1 MEVIMKDYINDI
13 HKKTKHLVLVGNP
26 NVGKSVFFNALTG
39 KYVDVSNFPGTT
51 IDISTGRFNEYIVED
66 TPGIYGVSSFNDEER
81 VARDVILNADL
92 ILNVIDG
99 VHMHRD
105 IFLTQQLI
113 DMGKKVIVAVN
124 LIDEVTKN
132 GIKVDIEKLSKLLG
146 VDVVATS
153 ALKGI
158 GMEEIKGKIKNARV
172 GIKTAGLQQQ
182 LQELIEKYKDNKV
195 SEAEALMLLED
206 DEATS
211 ERKGL
216 PLGGMRDEFYKS
228 RRTRVDE
235 IINDVIADSYN
246 GTSFST
252 KLGRI
257 LLRPITGIPI
267 LLVILAGMF
276 WFIGVFIAQTVVDFT
291 EVTIMEG
298 IYKPFIQS
306 ILHFIPIQSF
316 FGSLFIGDFGL
327 LTMIPIYILG
337 LLLPLTIGFYLLMSL
352 LEDSGFLPRIA
363 VLSDKT
369 LSKVGLNGRA
379 IIPIILGFGCVTMA
393 TMTTRLLGSRRERVI
408 ATFLLG
414 LTIPCSAQFGVIIG
428 LITPLGLKYIIA
440 YTAILVI
447 IFGVSGTLL
456 NKFLPGESTSLF
468 IDLPPIRIPQLKN
481 VMKKTLTKTKGF
493 LIEATPI
500 FAIGA
505 ILITVLQFTGALT
518 MIEHAIAPI
527 TQQWLKLPAEASIV
541 FIMGIIRRDFGAAG
555 LSHMVLSNEQMLVA
569 LITITLFVPCVASI
583 IMIFKERS
591 KLEATAI
598 WLSSFAIAFL
608 IGGILAQLIV

>member
-1 MEVIMKDYINDI
+1 MNE
-13 HKKTKHLVLVGNP
+13 KHLVLVGNP

-51 IDISTGRFNEYIVED
+51 IDISTGKFDEYIVED

-81 VARDVILNADL
+81 VARDVILNAD
-92 ILNVIDG
+92 IVLNVIDG
-99 VHMHRD
+99 VHMQRD

-113 DMGKKVIVAVN
+113 DMGKRVIVAVN

-132 GIKVDIEKLSKLLG
+132 GIKIDIKVLAEQLG

-158 GMEEIKGKIKNARV
+158 GIEEVKNKIKNARI
-172 GIKTAGLQQQ
+172 GIKTKGV
-182 LQELIEKYKDNKV
+182 QELLEQYVASQI
-195 SEAEALMLLED
+195 SEAEGLLILEED
-206 DEATS
+206 EVIS

-216 PLGGMRDEFYKS
+216 PSGGVREEIYKS
-228 RRTRVDE
+228 RRSRVDA
-235 IINDVIADSYN
+235 IIDSVVSDSYQ
-246 GTSFST
+246 GTSIST
-252 KLGRI
+252 KLGR
-257 LLRPITGIPI
+257 LLLKPITGLPI
-267 LLVILAGMF
+267 LLAVLAGMF
-276 WFIGVFIAQTVVDFT
+276 WFIGVFIAQIVVDIT
-291 EVTIMEG
+291 EVSIMEG
-298 IYKPFIQS
+298 IYKPFVES
-306 ILHFIPIQSF
+306 ILSFIPKQSF

-327 LTMIPIYILG
+327 FTMTPIYILG
-337 LLLPLTIGFYLLMSL
+337 LLMPLTIGFYLMMSL

-363 VLSDKT
+363 VLSDKS

-393 TMTTRLLGSRRERVI
+393 TMTTRLLGSRRERII

-428 LITPLGLKYIIA
+428 LLTPLGLKYIIA
-440 YTAILVI
+440 YTVILI
-447 IFGVSGTLL
+447 LIFGVSGTLL
-456 NKFLPGESTSLF
+456 NRFLPGESTQLF
-468 IDLPPIRIPQLKN
+468 IDIPPIRVPQLKN

-505 ILITVLQFTGALT
+505 VLITVLQFTGALT
-518 MIEHAIAPI
+518 IIEQAIAPI
-527 TQQWLKLPAEASIV
+527 TEQWLKLPKEASIV

-555 LSHMVLSNEQMLVA
+555 LSHMILSNGQMLVA

-598 WLSSFAIAFL
+598 WLGSFGIAFL
-608 IGGILAQLIV
+608 IGGILARFIV

>member
-1 MEVIMKDYINDI
+1 MNKDLNKIQ
-13 HKKTKHLVLVGNP
+13 KKAKHLVLVGNP

-51 IDISTGRFNEYIVED
+51 IDISTGRFDEYIVED

-99 VHMHRD
+99 VHMQRD

-124 LIDEVTKN
+124 LIDEVAKN
-132 GIKVDIEKLSKLLG
+132 GIKVEVNKLSELLG

-153 ALKGI
+153 ALKDI
-158 GMEEIKGKIKNARV
+158 GMDEIRKKIKNAKV
-172 GIKTAGLQQQ
+172 GIKTPEVQAL
-182 LQELIEKYKDNKV
+182 LEKYVESSV

-206 DEATS
+206 DEVIS

-216 PLGGMRDEFYKS
+216 PMGGMREEIYKL

-235 IINDVIADSYN
+235 IIEDVITDSYN
-246 GTSFST
+246 GTSIST
-252 KLGRI
+252 KLGRM
-257 LLRPITGIPI
+257 LLRPITGIP
-267 LLVILAGMF
+267 LLIVVLAGMF

-291 EVTIMEG
+291 EGTVMEG
-298 IYKPFIQS
+298 IYKPFIAS
-306 ILHFIPIQSF
+306 ILKFIPIDSF

-327 LTMIPIYILG
+327 FTMIPIYILG

-379 IIPIILGFGCVTMA
+379 IIPLILGFGCVTMA

-428 LITPLGLKYIIA
+428 LITPLGLKYIIS
-440 YTAILVI
+440 YTLILVF

-468 IDLPPIRIPQLKN
+468 IDLPPIRMPQLKN
-481 VMKKTLTKTKGF
+481 IMKKTLTKAKAF
-493 LIEATPI
+493 LLEATPI
-500 FAIGA
+500 FALGA
-505 ILITVLQFTGALT
+505 VIITVLQYTGALT
-518 MIEHAIAPI
+518 AIEHAIEPI
-527 TQQWLKLPAEASIV
+527 TVQWLKLPEEASIV
-541 FIMGIIRRDFGAAG
+541 FIMGLIRRDFGAAG
-555 LSHMVLSNEQMLVA
+555 LSHMILSNGQMLVS

-591 KLEATAI
+591 KLEATII

-608 IGGILAQLIV
+608 IGGILAQIII

>member
-1 MEVIMKDYINDI
+1 MNKGINNI
-13 HKKTKHLVLVGNP
+13 QQKTKHLVLAGNP

-51 IDISTGRFNEYIVED
+51 IDISTGRFEEYIVED

-92 ILNVIDG
+92 VLNVIDG
-99 VHMHRD
+99 VHMQRD

-124 LIDEVTKN
+124 LIDDVQKN
-132 GIKVDIEKLSKLLG
+132 GIKIDIKKMSELLG
-146 VDVVATS
+146 VEVIATS

-158 GMEEIKGKIKNARV
+158 GIEEVKKKVRNAGY
-172 GIKTAGLQQQ
+172 GIKTDGVQQ
-182 LQELIEKYKDNKV
+182 LLDKYVSEGV

-206 DEATS
+206 DEVIS
-211 ERKGL
+211 ERKAL
-216 PLGGMRDEFYKS
+216 PIGGMREEVYKK
-228 RRTRVDE
+228 RRSRVDA
-235 IINDVIADSYN
+235 IINSVISDSYE
-246 GTSFST
+246 GTSLST
-252 KLGRI
+252 KIGR
-257 LLRPITGIPI
+257 LLLKPVTGIPI
-267 LLVILAGMF
+267 LIAVLAAMF
-276 WFIGVFIAQTVVDFT
+276 WFIGVFIAQTVVGFT
-291 EVTIMEG
+291 ETTVMEG

-306 ILHFIPIQSF
+306 LLHFIPINSF

-337 LLLPLTIGFYLLMSL
+337 LLLPLTIGFYLLMSV

-363 VLSDKT
+363 VLSDKA

-440 YTAILVI
+440 YVIILVA
-447 IFGVSGTLL
+447 IFGISGTLL

-468 IDLPPIRIPQLKN
+468 IDLPQIRMPQFKN
-481 VMKKTLTKTKGF
+481 IMKKTLTKSKGF
-493 LIEATPI
+493 LLEATPI
-500 FAIGA
+500 FALGA
-505 ILITVLQFTGALT
+505 VLITVLQYTGALT
-518 MIEHAIAPI
+518 MIENAIAPI
-527 TQQWLKLPAEASIV
+527 TQQWLKLPAEASVV

-555 LSHMVLSNEQMLVA
+555 LSHMVLSNGQMLVA
-569 LITITLFVPCVASI
+569 LITITLFVPCVASV

-598 WLSSFAIAFL
+598 WLSSFAIAFV
-608 IGGILAQLIV
+608 IGGILAQIIV

>member
-1 MEVIMKDYINDI
+1 MKEVF
-13 HKKTKHLVLVGNP
+13 KHLVLVGNP

-51 IDISTGRFNEYIVED
+51 IDISTGRFDEYIIED

-81 VARDVILNADL
+81 VARDVIINADL

-99 VHMHRD
+99 VHMQRD

-124 LIDEVTKN
+124 LIDEATKN
-132 GIKVDIEKLSKLLG
+132 GIKVDVEKLSRKLG

-158 GMEEIKGKIKNARV
+158 GMDEIKEKIKNARP
-172 GIKTAGLQQQ
+172 GIKTDGV
-182 LQELIEKYKDNKV
+182 QELLEKYVSKEV
-195 SEAEALMLLED
+195 SEAEALLILEED
-206 DEATS
+206 KILS

-216 PLGGMRDEFYKS
+216 PMGGKREEIYKS
-228 RRTRVDE
+228 RRSRVDR
-235 IINDVIADSYN
+235 IIDVVVSDSYN
-246 GTSFST
+246 GTSVST
-252 KLGRI
+252 KLGR
-257 LLRPITGIPI
+257 LLLKPITGIPI
-267 LLVILAGMF
+267 LIVVLAGMF

-291 EVTIMEG
+291 EGTVMEG
-298 IYKPFIQS
+298 IYKPFVES
-306 ILHFIPIQSF
+306 ILHFIPKESF
-316 FGSLFIGDFGL
+316 LGSLFIGDFGL
-327 LTMIPIYILG
+327 FTMIPIYILG
-337 LLLPLTIGFYLLMSL
+337 LLMPLTIGFYLLMSL

-363 VLSDKT
+363 VLSDKA

-393 TMTTRLLGSRRERVI
+393 TMTTRLLGSKRERVI

-414 LTIPCSAQFGVIIG
+414 LTIPCSAQLGVIIG
-428 LITPLGLKYIIA
+428 LLTPLGLKYIIA
-440 YTAILVI
+440 YTVILVL
-447 IFGVSGTLL
+447 IFGISGTLL
-456 NKFLPGESTSLF
+456 NKFLPGESTQLF
-468 IDLPPIRIPQLKN
+468 IDLPPIRVPQLKN
-481 VMKKTLTKTKGF
+481 VMKKTFTKTKGF
-493 LIEATPI
+493 LLEAAPI

-505 ILITVLQFTGALT
+505 ILITILKYTGTLT
-518 MIEHAIAPI
+518 LIEHAIAPI
-527 TQQWLKLPAEASIV
+527 TQLWLRLPEEASVV

-555 LSHMVLSNEQMLVA
+555 LSHMTLSNGQMLVA

-598 WLSSFAIAFL
+598 WLGSFVIAFL
-608 IGGILAQLIV
+608 VGGILAQIII

>member
-1 MEVIMKDYINDI
+1 MNDDLNNI
-13 HKKTKHLVLVGNP
+13 QQKKKHLVLVGNP

-51 IDISTGRFNEYIVED
+51 IDISTGRFDEYIVED
-66 TPGIYGVSSFNDEER
+66 TPGIYGVSSFNDEEK
-81 VARDVILNADL
+81 VARDVVLNADL

-132 GIKVDIEKLSKLLG
+132 GINVDIKKLSELLG

-158 GMEEIKGKIKNARV
+158 GMEEIRKKIKHARL
-172 GIKTAGLQQQ
+172 GIKTAGV
-182 LQELIEKYKDNKV
+182 QELLDKYMESSV

-206 DEATS
+206 DEVIS

-216 PLGGMRDEFYKS
+216 PLGGKRDDIYKS

-235 IINDVIADSYN
+235 IINVVISDSYN

-252 KLGRI
+252 KLGRV

-291 EVTIMEG
+291 EVTVMEG

-316 FGSLFIGDFGL
+316 LGSLFIGDFGL

-352 LEDSGFLPRIA
+352 LEDSGILPRIA
-363 VLSDKT
+363 VLSDKA

-440 YTAILVI
+440 YTAILVL

-468 IDLPPIRIPQLKN
+468 IDLPPIRVPQLKN
-481 VMKKTLTKTKGF
+481 VMTKTLTKTKGF

-505 ILITVLQFTGALT
+505 VIITVLQYTGALT
-518 MIEHAIAPI
+518 VIEHAIAPI
-527 TQQWLKLPAEASIV
+527 TQKWLKLPEEASIV

-555 LSHMVLSNEQMLVA
+555 LSHMILSNGQMLVA
-569 LITITLFVPCVASI
+569 LITITLFVPCVASV

-608 IGGILAQLIV
+608 IGGILAQFIV

>member
-1 MEVIMKDYINDI
+1 MNKDLNNIQ
-13 HKKTKHLVLVGNP
+13 KKTKHMVLVGNP

-51 IDISTGRFNEYIVED
+51 IDISTGKFDEYIVED

-92 ILNVIDG
+92 ILNVVDG
-99 VHMHRD
+99 VHMQRD

-132 GIKVDIEKLSKLLG
+132 GIKVDIERLSELLG
-146 VDVVATS
+146 VDVIATS

-158 GMEEIKGKIKNARV
+158 GMEEIRKKIKNARL
-172 GIKTAGLQQQ
+172 GIKTAGV
-182 LQELIEKYKDNKV
+182 QELLGKYV
-195 SEAEALMLLED
+195 ESSISEAEALLLLED
-206 DEATS
+206 DEVIA
-211 ERKGL
+211 ERKKL
-216 PLGGMRDEFYKS
+216 PLGGMREEIYKS
-228 RRTRVDE
+228 RRTRVDV
-235 IINDVIADSYN
+235 IINEVITDSYN

-276 WFIGVFIAQTVVDFT
+276 LFIGVFIAQTVVGFT
-291 EVTIMEG
+291 ETTVMEG

-306 ILHFIPIQSF
+306 LLSFIPIDSF

-327 LTMIPIYILG
+327 FTMIPIYILG

-363 VLSDKT
+363 VLSDKA

-379 IIPIILGFGCVTMA
+379 IIPLILGFGCVTMA

-440 YTAILVI
+440 YTLILVL

-468 IDLPPIRIPQLKN
+468 IDLPQIRVPQFKN
-481 VMKKTLTKTKGF
+481 VMKKTLTKAKGF

-505 ILITVLQFTGALT
+505 VLITVLQYTGALT
-518 MIEHAIAPI
+518 VIEHAIAPI
-527 TQQWLKLPAEASIV
+527 TEQWLKLPGEASIV

-555 LSHMVLSNEQMLVA
+555 LSHMILSNGQMLVA
-569 LITITLFVPCVASI
+569 LITITLFVPCVAAV

-591 KLEATAI
+591 KLEAVAI

-608 IGGILAQLIV
+608 IGGILAQFIV

>member
-1 MEVIMKDYINDI
+1 MKEDFKNIQQNA
-13 HKKTKHLVLVGNP
+13 KHLVLVGNP

-51 IDISTGRFNEYIVED
+51 VDISTGRFDEYIVED
-66 TPGIYGVSSFNDEER
+66 TPGIYGVSSFNDEEK
-81 VARDVILNADL
+81 VARDVIINADL
-92 ILNVIDG
+92 VLNVIDG

-132 GIKVDIEKLSKLLG
+132 GIKVNIKKLSEQLG
-146 VDVVATS
+146 VDAVATS

-158 GMEEIKGKIKNARV
+158 GMEEIKEKIKDARL
-172 GIKTAGLQQQ
+172 GIKTDGV
-182 LQELIEKYKDNKV
+182 QELLDRYVGSEV
-195 SEAEALMLLED
+195 SEAEALLLLEE
-206 DEATS
+206 DEVLS
-211 ERKGL
+211 ERKGM
-216 PLGGMRDEFYKS
+216 PLGGMREEIYKS
-228 RRTRVDE
+228 RRLRVDT
-235 IINDVIADSYN
+235 IIDGVISDSYN
-246 GTSFST
+246 GTSTST
-252 KLGRI
+252 KLGR
-257 LLRPITGIPI
+257 LLLKPITGIPI
-267 LLVILAGMF
+267 LLAVLAGMF
-276 WFIGVFIAQTVVDFT
+276 WFIGVFIAQTVVGFT
-291 EVTIMEG
+291 EVTVMEG
-298 IYKPFIQS
+298 IYKPFIEA
-306 ILHFIPIQSF
+306 ILGFIPKESF
-316 FGSLFIGDFGL
+316 FRSLIIGDFGVF
-327 LTMIPIYILG
+327 TMIPIYILG
-337 LLLPLTIGFYLLMSL
+337 LLLPLTVGFYLLMSL

-363 VLSDKT
+363 VLSDKS
-369 LSKVGLNGRA
+369 LSRVGLNGRA
-379 IIPIILGFGCVTMA
+379 IIPLILGFGCVTMA

-428 LITPLGLKYIIA
+428 LLTPLGLKYIIA
-440 YTAILVI
+440 YTLILII

-456 NKFLPGESTSLF
+456 NKFLPGESTQLF
-468 IDLPPIRIPQLKN
+468 IDLPPIRMPQLRN

-493 LIEATPI
+493 LLEATPI

-505 ILITVLQFTGALT
+505 VLITVLQYTGALT

-527 TQQWLKLPAEASIV
+527 TQLWLKLPEEASIV

-555 LSHMVLSNEQMLVA
+555 LSRMILSNGQMLVA
-569 LITITLFVPCVASI
+569 LITITLFVPCVASV

-598 WLSSFAIAFL
+598 WLGSFVIAFL
-608 IGGILAQLIV
+608 IGGILARFIV